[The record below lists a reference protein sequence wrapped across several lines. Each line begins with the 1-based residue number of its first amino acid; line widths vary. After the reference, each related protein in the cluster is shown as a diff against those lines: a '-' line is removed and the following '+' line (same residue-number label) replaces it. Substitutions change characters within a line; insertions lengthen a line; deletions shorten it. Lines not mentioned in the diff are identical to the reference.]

1 MAQITVP
8 VRLASRARL
17 LAADVAAAFAPLVAA
32 INGGL
37 SGENYAPGRA
47 IANAN
52 KAQPRSVS
60 VLQFVIAGGGV
71 PVPVTTQ
78 YNQRMSARAPGATV
92 EWSVTFASAPE
103 ALPTGVIRLLRD
115 GVQVGTDHSVA
126 GADFREAIVSAP
138 VAGDA
143 LWTVEI
149 AITVAGYLP
158 DLSVLV
164 AVKAPHV
171 R

>member
-1 MAQITVP
+1 MAQIVIP

-17 LAADVAAAFAPLVAA
+17 LAADVAAAFAALVNA

-37 SGENYAPGRA
+37 SGENYAPGHA

-60 VLQFVIAGGGV
+60 VLQFVIASVGV
-71 PVPVTTQ
+71 VAPLTKQ
-78 YNQRMSARAPGATV
+78 YSQRMSARAPGATV
-92 EWSVTFASAPE
+92 EWSVTFAPTD

-126 GADFREAIVSAP
+126 GADFRETIVSPPAE
-138 VAGDA
+138 GDA

-149 AITVAGYLP
+149 AVTVSGTIP
-158 DLSVLV
+158 EISVLV
-164 AVKAPHV
+164 ALASPHV